1 MKKFELTGDYP
12 LRHNGKEYQPGDTVE
27 MEEAQAA
34 SKVESGRLV
43 EIGTGKKSDDDTKDA
58 GGKDSAPESASED
71 KGGDAK
77 SSGATG
83 GRKAGG
89 K

>member
-1 MKKFELTGDYP
+1 MKKYELNGDYP

-27 MEEAQAA
+27 MDEAAAA
-34 SKVESGRLV
+34 SKVESGRLI
-43 EIGTGKKSDDDTKDA
+43 EIGAGKKTDDD
-58 GGKDSAPESASED
+58 GKDSAPESASED